1 MKKLLTDI
9 RKPID
14 VVNEWT
20 GRIVAWL
27 LIPLTIIVTMEVTAR
42 YVFNKPTIWAW
53 DVNVQLLGALAVLGG
68 GYTLLHK
75 GHIAVDV
82 VVSGFPP
89 RTRAIID
96 IATSL
101 LFFFSIG
108 VLLWEAVGVAWES
121 ILSQETMTTYFR
133 PPIYPLRVAM
143 AVGVLLLLLQGISKL
158 ISDLEVAFD
167 PPKTRNDT

>member
-96 IATSL
+96 LVTSPIFFFAYGVLFWLAIGEAKFSYDVQEIWTTLFEPLIWPIRTVIVLGVFLLMMQGLVKVIRDLRIATRS
-101 LFFFSIG
+101 G
-108 VLLWEAVGVAWES
+108 GEG
-121 ILSQETMTTYFR
+121 M
-133 PPIYPLRVAM
+133 P
-143 AVGVLLLLLQGISKL
+143 
-158 ISDLEVAFD
+158 
-167 PPKTRNDT
+167 